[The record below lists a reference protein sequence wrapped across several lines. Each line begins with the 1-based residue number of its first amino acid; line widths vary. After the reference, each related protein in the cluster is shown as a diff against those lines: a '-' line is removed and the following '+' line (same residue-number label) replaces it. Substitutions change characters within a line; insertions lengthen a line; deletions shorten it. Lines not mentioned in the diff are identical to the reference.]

1 MNNEL
6 EQVKTTG
13 ASKKFK
19 IILEIFRYLGIALFV
34 FWTISV
40 VWGIIDTYNISQSL
54 PDDQIDLTGLGYA
67 ILLVLSMI
75 VYGVVVVINLTGFI
89 MSLVNKTHTKRKF
102 NIVYFLLA
110 NAVVIITFI
119 IETLVVQNI
128 TK

>member
-34 FWTISV
+34 FWTINV
-40 VWGIIDTYNISQSL
+40 VWGIIDTYNTSQSI

-75 VYGVVVVINLTGFI
+75 VYGVVVVINLTGLI